1 MTGPWG
7 FVRSLVRPG
16 ARGFAAAAALQ
27 FATVASG
34 IGLMAT
40 SAWLIATAG
49 LHPSIAVLGVAVV
62 GVRFFGL
69 ARGILR
75 YLERL
80 VSHGATLSLLSRL
93 RVTIYRTLVPLAP
106 ARLAGERA
114 GDLVSRLVNDV
125 EDLDTIYVRVLGPS
139 AAAVLVAMLACALLV
154 SRGAALSVAALAG
167 LVAAGVVIP
176 LVALAVAAPFSTRA
190 VAARADVAA
199 RATDAVQGL
208 ADLLAFG
215 RAGDFR
221 EDLFRRGRGLVS
233 EQGRAARVSAAASAA
248 AALAGDL
255 SALAVLALGV
265 PMVRSGTLDGVQF
278 TVAVLVTLAAFEVA
292 PPLAAAWPN
301 LGATRAAASRIQ
313 ALVDGV
319 PAAVEPASPAP
330 PPEGRRLD
338 VRGLSFRYPGRDR
351 DALRDVSFTLTPGR
365 CVAVLG
371 PSGAGKSTIAALLLR
386 FYDAPAGSIVL
397 DGHDVREFGADAVR
411 RCLSYA
417 DQRASILTGT
427 VRDNLQIARAKADE
441 AALFGAL
448 ELVGLA
454 DRVRSMP
461 AGLDTWIGEQGQ
473 YLSGGERQR
482 LALARAILKPSP
494 FLILDE
500 PGANL
505 DPLAERQVLATVK
518 RLAENRGV
526 LLITHRAVGLDF
538 ASEILVL
545 HHGHVIQRGT
555 FAELRGQDGWFRR
568 MLDLQRS
575 AAVLD
580 EPGER
585 EGPGSTSPG

>member
-1 MTGPWG
+1 MSGPWG
-7 FVRSLVRPG
+7 FLCSLIRPG
-16 ARGFAAAAALQ
+16 ARAFAAAAALQ
-27 FATVASG
+27 FAAVASG

-80 VSHGATLSLLSRL
+80 ASHGATLSLLSRL
-93 RVTIYRTLVPLAP
+93 RVTIYTALVPLAP
-106 ARLAGERA
+106 SRLAGERS

-125 EDLDTIYVRVLGPS
+125 EDLGTIYVRVLGPS
-139 AAAVLVAMLACALLV
+139 VAAALVAMLVCALLV
-154 SRGAALSVAALAG
+154 PRGAALAMAALAG
-167 LVAAGVVIP
+167 LAAAGVAIP
-176 LVALAVAAPFSTRA
+176 LAALSIAAPFSART

-199 RATDAVQGL
+199 RATDAFQGL

-215 RAGDFR
+215 RGGDFR
-221 EDLFRRGRGLVS
+221 EDLSRRSRDLV
-233 EQGRAARVSAAASAA
+233 AAQARTVRVSAAASAA
-248 AALAGDL
+248 AAFAGDV
-255 SALAVLALGV
+255 SALAVFALGV
-265 PMVRSGTLDGVQF
+265 PMVRSGALDGVQF

-292 PPLAAAWPN
+292 APLAAAWPH
-301 LGATRAAASRIQ
+301 LGATRAAASRIH

-319 PAAVEPASPAP
+319 PAVAEPASPVSS
-330 PPEGRRLD
+330 PEGRRLD
-338 VRGLSFRYPGRDR
+338 VRSLSFRYPGQDR
-351 DALRDVSFTLTPGR
+351 DTLRDVSFTMTPGR
-365 CVAVLG
+365 CVAILG

-386 FYDAPAGSIVL
+386 FYDATAGSIVL
-397 DGHDVREFGADAVR
+397 DDHDVREYGAEAVR

-427 VRDNLQIARAKADE
+427 VRENLQLARAGADD
-441 AALFGAL
+441 AALVEAL
-448 ELVGLA
+448 ELAGLA

-473 YLSGGERQR
+473 QLSGGERQR

-505 DPLAERQVLATVK
+505 DPIAERHTRSTVR
-518 RLAENRGV
+518 RLAQDRGV

-545 HHGHVIQRGT
+545 HDGRVSQRGT
-555 FAELRGQDGWFRR
+555 FAALRSQDGWFRR

-575 AAVLD
+575 AAALE
-580 EPGER
+580 EPAER
-585 EGPGSTSPG
+585 GGPPSTLPA